1 MFGLQL
7 YASSAGQMFAD
18 YSSRASQLVVTNG
31 EHGFSTL
38 NCFVRMSLAESFQL
52 FERPGTPHVQISE
65 FGLQVWAGRLE
76 DVAIVAGGVNI
87 TALGYW
93 RALTDNPYI
102 TVWSSTR
109 VSDWEILKTGDEAT
123 VYSDRYALDTN
134 NRLYITAQKN
144 ATVGNTT
151 VNKAGIM
158 GYRGLNN
165 GSRQIVAWSFT
176 YDLTAPVT
184 WKAYLQDASAVW
196 VRNTT
201 LWSLAGNGAQQTGTA
216 SGTFAGNDALMFM
229 LRYEAADATVGAE
242 TGGIYLKIT
251 NIRVMTTTSA
261 ALYADEIAKDLVA
274 ATVSANSGQLAS
286 TTALIKSPT
295 VDLTDEVYWGLLP
308 ADILD
313 RLAFLGDNSSPVA
326 LYETGVWDNQILS
339 FQKRG
344 LTARV
349 YYVDISALEL
359 ERTINALFNSAYAT
373 YQEANGHPVRTGSST
388 DSNSAAR
395 YGLTRK
401 RAIPANTTSSTEATA
416 ARDAAVQDGKDPRP
430 RIKIAFD
437 RVYDSSG
444 SAYPLWMVRAWDT
457 IVIRNLP
464 LTLSASLDRIRQFRV
479 IEARYDVDKN
489 VLTVTPEQFVP
500 SLAVLTAR
508 NAAGIRR

>member
-1 MFGLQL
+1 MLQ
-7 YASSAGQMFAD
+7 AGI
-18 YSSRASQLVVTNG
+18 YSSFAGPLVLDISPRASQLVVVNG

-38 NCFVRMSLAESFQL
+38 TCFVRMSLAESFQL
-52 FERPGTPHVQISE
+52 FDRPGTPHVQITE
-65 FGLQVWAGRLE
+65 FGVQVWAGRLE

-102 TVWSSTR
+102 TVWSTTK
-109 VSDWEILKTGDEAT
+109 VTDWEVLKNSDETT
-123 VYSDRYALDTN
+123 VYNERYQLDTN
-134 NRLYITAQKN
+134 NRLFISPQKN

-151 VNKAGIM
+151 VNKAGVF
-158 GYRGLNN
+158 GYRGVNS
-165 GSRQIVAWSFT
+165 GSRQIVACSFT

-184 WKAYLQDASAVW
+184 WKAYLQDASSAW
-196 VRNTT
+196 VRNTVQ
-201 LWSLAGNGAQQTGTA
+201 WSLAGNGAQQTGTA
-216 SGTFAGNDALMFM
+216 TLTFTGNDALVFF

-313 RLAFLGDNSSPVA
+313 RLASLGDNSSPVA
-326 LYETGVWDNQILS
+326 LYETGVWDNQLLS

-344 LTARV
+344 LTARI

-373 YQEANGHPVRTGSST
+373 YQEANGHPIRTGSST
-388 DSNSAAR
+388 DANSATR
-395 YGLTRK
+395 YGLSRK
-401 RAIPANTTSSTEATA
+401 RVIPANTTSSTEATA

-444 SAYPLWMVRAWDT
+444 SVYPLWMVRAWDT
-457 IVIRNLP
+457 VVIRNLP

-489 VLTVTPEQFVP
+489 ILTVTPEQFVP

-508 NAAGIRR
+508 NAAGIKR